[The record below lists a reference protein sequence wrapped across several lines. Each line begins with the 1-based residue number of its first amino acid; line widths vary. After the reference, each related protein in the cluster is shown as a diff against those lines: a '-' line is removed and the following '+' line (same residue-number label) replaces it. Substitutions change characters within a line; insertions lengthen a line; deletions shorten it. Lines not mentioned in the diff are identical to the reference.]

1 MIGTGTAIGVHEPK
15 DALLYVICS
24 PCHPYYNNELNL
36 LVTEEYTRSYYKG
49 TGEFKIGSNYSPCLL
64 YQKEANLRGFDQNLW
79 IFNNDITE
87 AGTMNVFV
95 QWINELGVEKVST
108 PTADGFILPGIVR
121 DSVIQLIRAFSKVP
135 VIEEN
140 ININL
145 LINAIKQNRVKC
157 IFGTG
162 TAATIVSV
170 TGIGYR
176 NNIYRIENYDT
187 SLLKAIYTKLCNI
200 QQGKIKFNDWI
211 HPIRN

>member
-1 MIGTGTAIGVHEPK
+1 M
-15 DALLYVICS
+15 
-24 PCHPYYNNELNL
+24 
-36 LVTEEYTRSYYKG
+36 
-49 TGEFKIGSNYSPCLL
+49 
-64 YQKEANLRGFDQNLW
+64 
-79 IFNNDITE
+79 
-87 AGTMNVFV
+87 
-95 QWINELGVEKVST
+95 
-108 PTADGFILPGIVR
+108 
-121 DSVIQLIRAFSKVP
+121 
-135 VIEEN
+135 IEEN